1 MKIALINTNTRY
13 TGELYT
19 TLPPLGPLYIAS
31 YLKEHGHEVIFIDA
45 DIDDL
50 SHEQI
55 GTILKKERPSLIGI
69 TMNILMVKAGYEL
82 AQYLKQHMDIPIVV
96 GGPYPSAVV
105 GQVFKE
111 CAEIDFVVNG
121 EGEQT
126 VLELVEHLEGSRK
139 LADINGLCYRVKD
152 EIHNNKLREYIAD
165 LDTLPF
171 PDFELIDNLK
181 KYKGTYPIGDQ
192 PSLLIFGS
200 RGCPFSC
207 TFCNDSVWRSKNR
220 KRSPENVVKE
230 IVMLQERYG
239 VREIFFQDDT
249 MNLDRKWFEDICDLI
264 IEAGLNKK
272 ISFKA
277 PFRANRKLIDE
288 ALLKK
293 AHEAGF
299 WMLFYGVESGDPR
312 ILSKIS
318 KGITRE
324 EIERA
329 FTLTKKAGMRTL
341 ASFMIGNLEEDRESI
356 LNSLKFFKKIDPDYG
371 GFAIATPFPGTA
383 LYIEGLK
390 KGLLKEYDYNTFTFG
405 KAVVNTGKLK
415 PEDVEKLREYVYAEV
430 LRFKGSFSRK
440 MRTFLSNLSTEGP
453 AAAFW
458 LAMNGMAMF
467 VDGKRY
473 GK

>member
-1 MKIALINTNTRY
+1 MKVALINTNTRY
-13 TGELYT
+13 TGELWT

-31 YLKEHGHEVIFIDA
+31 YLKQNGHEAIFIDA

-55 GTILKKERPSLIGI
+55 KSKLAKERPDLIGI
-69 TMNILMVKAGYEL
+69 TMNILMVKAGYDL
-82 AQYLKQHMDIPIVV
+82 ARYLKQHMDTPIVV

-105 GQVFKE
+105 GEVLKE

-121 EGEQT
+121 EGEET
-126 VLELVEHLEGSRK
+126 VLELVEQLEDTRK
-139 LADINGLCYRVKD
+139 FADIDGLCYRVNDK
-152 EIHNNKLREYIAD
+152 IHNNKLREYIAN

-171 PDFELIDNLK
+171 PDFGLIDDLQ

-230 IVMLQERYG
+230 IAELRKRYG
-239 VREIFFQDDT
+239 IKELFFQDDT
-249 MNLDRKWFEDICDLI
+249 LNLDRKWFEKICDLI
-264 IEAGLNKK
+264 IEEGLNKEM
-272 ISFKA
+272 SFKA
-277 PFRANRKLIDE
+277 PFRANRKLVDE
-288 ALLKK
+288 DLLKK

-312 ILSKIS
+312 ILSGIS
-318 KGITRE
+318 KGITLE

-356 LNSLKFFKKIDPDYG
+356 ENSLKFFKKIDPDYG

-383 LYIEGLK
+383 LYIDGLK
-390 KGLLKEYDYNTFTFG
+390 KGLLKPYDYETFSFG
-405 KAVVNTGKLK
+405 RAVVNTGRIS
-415 PEDVEKLREYVYAEV
+415 PEEVEKLREHVYAEV
-430 LRFKGSFSRK
+430 LRFKNSFPRK
-440 MRTFLSNLSTEGP
+440 IRAFFSCLSTEGP
-453 AAAFW
+453 AAALW
-458 LAMNGMAMF
+458 LARHGRAMF
-467 VDGKRY
+467 VEGIRY